1 MKNLHNILMEV
12 AAPQSPADKE
22 FVALHA
28 TQKKQ
33 FVDYPESQFKGTP
46 EKDETKLAHPS
57 KETGHDEH
65 VEKEKPVSEEAIEE
79 SHIFHSPV
87 DADRMK
93 KRLASATKG
102 SDKKYWAVGKKPDG
116 KYHVEHPSFSADEV
130 KKRIADLKEET
141 FEDLVEQN
149 LMEISKKVLGNYIKK
164 ASAERAW
171 TSMQM
176 MDSQR
181 GSKDYQQANAKNKKR
196 TAGIHKAVD
205 KLTKEEYEDLQEL
218 SKKTLGSY
226 VSKANR
232 EMSLNAYSRGLR
244 ADDRREDDHVAKLQ
258 KKSDKRQ
265 SGINT
270 ALRKLTK

>member
-65 VEKEKPVSEEAIEE
+65 VEKEKPVSEE
-79 SHIFHSPV
+79 
-87 DADRMK
+87 
-93 KRLASATKG
+93 
-102 SDKKYWAVGKKPDG
+102 
-116 KYHVEHPSFSADEV
+116 
-130 KKRIADLKEET
+130 T
-141 FEDLVEQN
+141 FEGLVEQN
-149 LMEISKKVLGNYIKK
+149 LMEISKKVLGNYINK
-164 ASAERAW
+164 ASV
-171 TSMQM
+171 QV
-176 MDSQR
+176 
-181 GSKDYQQANAKNKKR
+181 ANATERGTRERGYYYDHSVTDPDRSNRHYDASEKLRAHADKR
-196 TAGIHKAVD
+196 LKGIRKATA

-218 SKKTLGSY
+218 SKQTLGSY